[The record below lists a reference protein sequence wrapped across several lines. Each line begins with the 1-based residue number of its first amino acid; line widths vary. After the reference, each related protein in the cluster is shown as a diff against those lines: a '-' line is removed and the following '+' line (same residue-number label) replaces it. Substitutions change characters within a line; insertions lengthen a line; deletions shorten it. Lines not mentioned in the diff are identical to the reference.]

1 MPLKAPSPAR
11 KREGHAVNTT
21 PLLALAD
28 LPEDGAVPFKVGEGD
43 WPLRGVL
50 VRRGGEV
57 RAYVNHCP
65 HAGHRLDFPPGK
77 FTTPDGAWLRC
88 ASHGALFR
96 FEDGECVAGP
106 CSGHHL
112 KPLAVQVE
120 GGVVVL
126 VDPLIAL

>member
-1 MPLKAPSPAR
+1 MKVASD
-11 KREGHAVNTT
+11 VNATV
-21 PLLALAD
+21 LMDLVE
-28 LPEDGAVPFKVGEGD
+28 LPEDGAAPFTVGEGD

-50 VRRGGEV
+50 VRRAGEI

-88 ASHGALFR
+88 ASHGAVFR

-106 CSGHHL
+106 CAGYSL
-112 KPLAVQVE
+112 RPLHVAVQ
-120 GGVVVL
+120 GASVVL
-126 VDPLIAL
+126 LEEPLPL

>member
-1 MPLKAPSPAR
+1 MNAIRLMD
-11 KREGHAVNTT
+11 
-21 PLLALAD
+21 LAE
-28 LPEDGAVPFKVGEGD
+28 LPDDGAVPFTVGEGD

-50 VRRGGEV
+50 VRRAGEV
-57 RAYVNHCP
+57 RAYINHCP

-112 KPLAVQVE
+112 KPLPVAVQ
-120 GGVVVL
+120 GTAVVL
-126 VDPLIAL
+126 LEEPLPL